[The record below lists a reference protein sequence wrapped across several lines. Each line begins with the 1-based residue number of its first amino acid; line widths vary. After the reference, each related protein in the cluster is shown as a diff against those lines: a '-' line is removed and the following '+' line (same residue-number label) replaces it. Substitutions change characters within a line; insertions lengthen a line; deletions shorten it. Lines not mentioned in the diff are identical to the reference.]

1 MEKAVK
7 FLILLIF
14 VAFLN
19 LDGVSQDNPASRRIT
34 VKLNNVTLSEA
45 LTEISKRGNFLLSY
59 NADGIDVNKR
69 ISINEINQPAKKVLQ
84 KALGDGYT
92 LRSGGSHI
100 IIIPDKNPQV
110 KPVTNEKYK
119 INGSI
124 KDALTGEKISF
135 ASVYEV
141 GEFNT
146 TLSNTEGIYQMNL
159 KGNPEF
165 VRLLI
170 SRKNYR
176 DTVIIVKP
184 EPNKKL
190 DVRLKPAGQI
200 SELKSVQPELPAEIA
215 DNGLF
220 RAVVSEEQLY
230 ATENRALYEQ
240 RTFQIG
246 FVPILGTNRNFGGL
260 IENHISLNL
269 FGGYSMALTGFELAG
284 FFNITRKHVNGV
296 QIGGFMNI
304 TGGSMKGVQL
314 GGFMNNNVGAINGVQ
329 AAGFYNLSLDSLE
342 GVQMAGF
349 FNMAK
354 TRVKGVQA
362 SGFINISGKEL
373 KGVQVAGF
381 QNISGRSATGAQ
393 VAGFCNIAR
402 GDLKGAQISGFYN
415 LNTGNING
423 AQITGGINVCPDSA
437 YTIQVAGIANFA
449 KRMKGIQVAGV
460 FNIAGRVDGSQ
471 IGLVNICDSVKGI
484 PLGLVSIV
492 RQGYHK
498 FEVSSGD
505 FNKALFTLRTGVHH
519 FYNII
524 SAGMFDP
531 SKPGLVTFG
540 YGVGTELRLGRK
552 FFFGLD
558 AVQSIV
564 FNESI
569 KSGYWPDLWA
579 RSNLYIGYRPVKWFE
594 FFGGPT
600 FNTLKIDS
608 RNIDGIHPVTN
619 ERLVFNQ
626 TNNGIYKGWWG
637 WQAGIRLF

>member
-7 FLILLIF
+7 LLLSLVFI
-14 VAFLN
+14 AFL
-19 LDGVSQDNPASRRIT
+19 GAKGISQDNPASRRIT
-34 VKLNNVTLSEA
+34 VKLNNVTIAEA

-59 NADGIDVNKR
+59 NADGIDINKR
-69 ISINEINQPAKKVLQ
+69 ITINETNQPVKKILQ
-84 KALGDGYT
+84 KALGEGYT
-92 LRSGGSHI
+92 LRSGGTHI
-100 IIIPDKNPQV
+100 IIIPDKNPEA
-110 KPVTNEKYK
+110 KAPLNEKYK

-124 KDALTGEKISF
+124 RDASTGEKISF

-146 TLSNTEGIYQMNL
+146 TLSNTDGIYQMYL

-200 SELKSVQPELPAEIA
+200 SELKSIPPAIPVDIA

-220 RAVVSEEQLY
+220 RAVLSEEQLY

-240 RTFQIG
+240 RNFQIG
-246 FVPILGTNRNFGGL
+246 FVPRLGSNRNFGGL
-260 IENHISLNL
+260 VENHFSFNL
-269 FGGYSMALTGFELAG
+269 LGGYSMALTGFELAG
-284 FFNITRKHVNGV
+284 IFNITRKHVNGV

-304 TGGSMKGVQL
+304 TGGSTKGVQL
-314 GGFMNNNVGAINGVQ
+314 SGFMNNNVGAINGVQ
-329 AAGFYNLSLDSLE
+329 TAGFYNLSLDSLK
-342 GVQMAGF
+342 GVQLAGF

-373 KGVQVAGF
+373 RGLQLAGF

-402 GDLKGAQISGFYN
+402 GNLKGAQISGFYN
-415 LNTGNING
+415 LNTGNIYG

-437 YTIQVAGIANFA
+437 YTIQIAGIANFA
-449 KRMKGIQVAGV
+449 KRMRGMQVAGL

-471 IGLVNICDSVKGI
+471 IGLFNICDTVKGI

-498 FEVSSGD
+498 VEVSTGD
-505 FNKALFTLRTGVHH
+505 FNKALFTLRTGVHY

-524 SAGMFDP
+524 SAGIFDP
-531 SKPGLVTFG
+531 SDASLVTFG
-540 YGVGTELRLGRK
+540 YGIGTELRPGKK

-569 KSGYWPDLWA
+569 KPDYWPDLWA

-608 RNIDGIHPVTN
+608 RNSTGIHPVID